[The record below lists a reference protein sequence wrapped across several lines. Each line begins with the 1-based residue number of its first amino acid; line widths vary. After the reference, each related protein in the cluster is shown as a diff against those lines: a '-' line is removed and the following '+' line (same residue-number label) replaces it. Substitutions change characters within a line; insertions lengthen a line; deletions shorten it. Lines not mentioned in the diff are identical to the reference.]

1 MVDELNHEGFTG
13 RLVAGEGGYHIL
25 RLIAILLLLAGAV
38 WSGWNF
44 RQYIELNQQ
53 EEITIP
59 PVESVSAKD
68 AVRLEKVIDDFR
80 AAVDTRTR
88 SLTLAG
94 AVIEASRQPFV
105 PTMQASAIPEP
116 GAGAGAG
123 SGGTDVAAGGIETS
137 IPVYVREIIPPI
149 MFVRAIMVAGN
160 QSMAIMDIEG
170 VGTGIIVKNGYSFG
184 NGEGKVVRIGA
195 DKVTVRWSG
204 KNMDIAPGL

>member
-1 MVDELNHEGFTG
+1 MVDEINNEGFTG

-25 RLIAILLLLAGAV
+25 RLIAILLLLGGAA

-44 RQYIELNQQ
+44 RQYIALN
-53 EEITIP
+53 EEEQISVP
-59 PVESVSAKD
+59 PVEAQSEKD
-68 AVRLEKVIDDFR
+68 SDRLEKVIGEFR
-80 AAVDTRTR
+80 TAVDTRTR

-116 GAGAGAG
+116 GARAGEAGAAA
-123 SGGTDVAAGGIETS
+123 SAGGVDTP
-137 IPVYVREIIPPI
+137 IPVYVREVIPPI

-184 NGEGKVVRIGA
+184 NGEGKVVRIGP

-204 KNMDIAPGL
+204 KNLDIAPGL

>member
-1 MVDELNHEGFTG
+1 MVEDLNREGFTG

-25 RLIAILLLLAGAV
+25 RLVAILLLLAGAV

-44 RQYIELNQQ
+44 KQYIDLNQ
-53 EEITIP
+53 EEQITVP
-59 PVESVSAKD
+59 PVEAQSEKDSA
-68 AVRLEKVIDDFR
+68 RLEKVIDEFR
-80 AAVDTRTR
+80 VAVDTRTR

-94 AVIEASRQPFV
+94 AVIEASRRPFV

-116 GAGAGAG
+116 GEGAASGADVP
-123 SGGTDVAAGGIETS
+123 SGGVEAA
-137 IPVYVREIIPPI
+137 IPVYVREVIPPI

-204 KNMDIAPGL
+204 KNLDIAPGL

>member
-1 MVDELNHEGFTG
+1 MVEDLNREGFTG

-25 RLIAILLLLAGAV
+25 RLVAILLLLAGAV

-44 RQYIELNQQ
+44 KQYIDLNQ
-53 EEITIP
+53 EEQITVP
-59 PVESVSAKD
+59 PVEAQSAKD
-68 AVRLEKVIDDFR
+68 SARLEKVIDEFR
-80 AAVDTRTR
+80 VAVDTRTR

-94 AVIEASRQPFV
+94 AVIEASRRPFV

-116 GAGAGAG
+116 GEGAAAGVDAP
-123 SGGTDVAAGGIETS
+123 SGGVEAA
-137 IPVYVREIIPPI
+137 IPVFVREVIPPI

-204 KNMDIAPGL
+204 KNLDIAPGL